1 MNNGKTISNSSSVK
15 YNILNHENDKFA
27 IKYSDKIFNN
37 MRKQLT
43 GFYERGS
50 LFNKRRD
57 FNYDTV
63 IEGAPKIF
71 YKYNGIF
78 SNIYDSAFKN
88 ANLIIPF
95 KNIHDEKSLQNKID
109 HLKLIKKKNKA
120 ISIRKDILNIKT
132 ENNQTNLVNS
142 NKTLI

>member
-50 LFNKRRD
+50 LFNNRRD
-57 FNYDTV
+57 FNYGQICVTSFIV
-63 IEGAPKIF
+63 CRGGVKQL
-71 YKYNGIF
+71 GGQG
-78 SNIYDSAFKN
+78 S
-88 ANLIIPF
+88 
-95 KNIHDEKSLQNKID
+95 
-109 HLKLIKKKNKA
+109 
-120 ISIRKDILNIKT
+120 
-132 ENNQTNLVNS
+132 
-142 NKTLI
+142 